1 MGFGIR
7 GKAKRAARW
16 MVNTLVFNRAGREV
30 NYRLRRLSSRLRP
43 PRGLKLHLGCG
54 AVRLDGFVNIDHR
67 WTRATDLVCDI
78 RRLPFP
84 DESVERI
91 ECYHVIEHLSPDD
104 VDQALREWRRV
115 LAPGGILVIECPD
128 FEAAVQEYLE
138 GNRERIY
145 NIFGRRR
152 FAGDVHLAGY
162 NPEQLSGLLERCGFD
177 DLVFKEPQDYHKD
190 QEPCLRVVTRK
201 PD

>member
-7 GKAKRAARW
+7 GKAKRTARW

-54 AVRLDGFVNIDHR
+54 AVRLDGFINIDHR

-84 DESVERI
+84 DGSAGRI
-91 ECYHVIEHLSPDD
+91 ETYHVIEHLSPED
-104 VDQALREWRRV
+104 VERALGEWRRV

-145 NIFGRRR
+145 SIFGRHR
-152 FAGDVHLAGY
+152 FTGDVHLAGY
-162 NPEQLSGLLERCGFD
+162 NPERLTELLQRCGFD
-177 DLVFKEPQDYHKD
+177 DLVFQEPQDYHKD